1 MAANGA
7 IQAAGILIGNGDI
20 VSESLEI
27 TSQSEAIYYSGASLQ
42 AGLSDP
48 GYSVAFV
55 YNSNQL
61 WAYIYGASGLEK
73 QYCITQCTT
82 STSTTAPATT
92 TTTTS
97 TVAPGGGGGG
107 GGGTT
112 TTTTVAPGG
121 GGGGGGGTTTTTAA
135 PCGNYG
141 CGFGFCDSCQGC
153 VCDGGLC
160 MCP

>member
-1 MAANGA
+1 MTANGA

-20 VSESLEI
+20 VSESLQI

-73 QYCITQCTT
+73 QYCITQCNTNT
-82 STSTTAPATT
+82 SSTAAVTT
-92 TTTTS
+92 TTTT
-97 TVAPGGGGGG
+97 TTGGGGGG
-107 GGGTT
+107 GGGGGDGTLDP
-112 TTTTVAPGG
+112 VCPGTRLCDN
-121 GGGGGGGTTTTTAA
+121 GT
-135 PCGNYG
+135 C
-141 CGFGFCDSCQGC
+141 
-153 VCDGGLC
+153 
-160 MCP
+160 CPEGQTCLNIKGEQYCATFL